1 MFFSEKSLPIYSIF
15 ILILIISGN
24 YIGELFPCRI
34 RYAFTNNIIFKH
46 TIAFLTVL
54 FFVTL
59 TDPYQEI
66 KVNELLVTS
75 IKLYGI
81 FILLSNTI
89 TPAFYLALIL
99 AGITYITNL
108 KKKEYLD
115 EKESLEKQEN
125 KDVKKINILEEKV
138 KKIEQINQVCILLF
152 LIITISGS
160 LIYLGEKKHEY
171 KNNFKHKNDFSYFKF
186 FLGTPVCTRTP
197 DKISYLRSIKH
208 ILS

>member
-1 MFFSEKSLPIYSIF
+1 MFFSEKTLPIYSIF
-15 ILILIISGN
+15 ILILIVSGN
-24 YIGELFPCRI
+24 YMGELFPCRI
-34 RYAFTNNIIFKH
+34 RYAFTNNIILKH

-59 TDPYQEI
+59 TDPYQQI
-66 KVNELLVTS
+66 KVNELLATS
-75 IKLYGI
+75 VKLYGI

-89 TPAFYLALIL
+89 TPAFYLALVL

-125 KDVKKINILEEKV
+125 KDVKKINILEEEV

-152 LIITISGS
+152 LVVTISGS
-160 LIYLGEKKHEY
+160 LIYLGEKKYEY
-171 KNNFKHKNDFSYFKF
+171 KNNFSYSKF
-186 FLGTPVCTRTP
+186 FLGTPECSGTLTKV
-197 DKISYLRSIKH
+197 SYLTSIKH
-208 ILS
+208 ILN